1 MKTCSRC
8 VLNDEYY
15 GIEFDSNGLCNYCRF
30 FEPYKKRLEDKK
42 KLAKLFRKRINRVK
56 GKYEYDCLIG
66 ISGGKDS
73 SYVLYMLKNKYKL
86 KVLTYTF
93 DNNFLS
99 NYAKNNI
106 KNLIDEFGV
115 DHFFYKPDWTFHK
128 KAYQYMMDTQGI
140 PCKACSIGAY
150 GTSFKFAF
158 EKNIPLVIHG
168 RSPAQMF
175 REFIPSSKDPTIP
188 FIENNLS
195 EYNKKNQ
202 IKTLREVLQR
212 MQGLSSEE
220 NSESK
225 RVLKKMRQEFF
236 PKTFKVLTSKMVPE
250 FLGFFIYHEYDEKQ
264 IKDFLEKNINWKRPE
279 KDSRLTHADCL
290 IHDAVEY
297 IQRKKFGYTLL
308 TPELSVLIRQGK
320 MTKKEAKRIIEENE
334 KTIVKPEESLKIL
347 CSSLDIDYTSFLNEI
362 NKREL
367 DAKKNY

>member
-1 MKTCSRC
+1 MKTCIRC
-8 VLNDEYY
+8 VLNEKYY
-15 GIEFDSNGLCNYCRF
+15 GIEFDDKGLCNYCRS

-42 KLAKLFRKRINRVK
+42 SLNRLFRKRLDHVK
-56 GKYEYDCLIG
+56 GKYEYDCLLG

-86 KVLTYTF
+86 NVLTYTF

-106 KNLIDEFGV
+106 QNLIDESGV
-115 DHFFYKPDWTFHK
+115 DHFFYKPDWAFHK
-128 KAYQYMMDTQGI
+128 KTYQYMIKTQGI

-158 EKNIPLVIHG
+158 EKNIPMVIHG

-175 REFIPSSKDPTIP
+175 RDFIPLSKDPTIP

-195 EYNKKNQ
+195 DYSKKNQ

-212 MQGLSSEE
+212 VQTLSSKK
-220 NSESK
+220 NAESK
-225 RVLKKMRQEFF
+225 KILKKMRQEFF
-236 PKTFKVLTSKMVPE
+236 PNTFKVLTANMIPE
-250 FLGFFIYHEYDEKQ
+250 FLGFFIYHEYNEKK

-297 IQRKKFGYTLL
+297 IRRKKFGYTLL

-320 MTKKEAKRIIEENE
+320 MTKKEATKIIEDRE
-334 KTIVKPEESLKIL
+334 KLIVKPEGSLKIL
-347 CSSLDIDYTSFLNEI
+347 C
-362 NKREL
+362 KRLEL
-367 DAKKNY
+367 DCDSLLDLPDKRD